1 MSYSIFWKK
10 VRFEDCIFEEGI
22 DLSLK
27 TCLLLSLRLV
37 FPRSIQEP
45 HLPASI
51 GFTMNSVYLG
61 PNAFACAI

>member
-10 VRFEDCIFEEGI
+10 VRFEDFIFQEGI

-37 FPRSIQEP
+37 FPRIIQEP

-51 GFTMNSVYLG
+51 GFTMNSVYLE
-61 PNAFACAI
+61 PNACAWAI